1 MQAFCLHKNDNN
13 MNVGILRSFLEE
25 AVNNGLGDHEV
36 CFYPNYQ
43 GVDEEGEEMNDFN
56 DFTVN
61 RVHIDDEEKVSIEFY
76 PDTDTGVD
84 TDMTADVLLEQ
95 LSSYSDDLYVYAHD
109 DDEEK
114 FCDINDK
121 FNGNL
126 PLLYELALYGFKYH
140 PSCPLKQI
148 SGNNPFLFD
157 DTTLYIGVTLFRD
170 DYDYDYD
177 PIKKESELE
186 DWQKIDARDVH
197 PKI

>member
-1 MQAFCLHKNDNN
+1 MT
-13 MNVGILRSFLEE
+13 VGILRSFLEE

-36 CFYPNYQ
+36 CFYPNHQ

-61 RVHIDDEEKVSIEFY
+61 RVHIDDEGKVSIEFY

-121 FNGNL
+121 FDGGL
-126 PLLYELALYGFKYH
+126 PPLYELALYGFKYH

-186 DWQKIDARDVH
+186 NWQKIDARDVH